1 MTGLPAA
8 RQTDKTLKG
17 GPITQGSLTV
27 NIGSAGGV
35 ACSTCPGGKAVGNP
49 VNPVLGA
56 KVQGN
61 EVDLALPGP
70 LPFVVSRDYSSYQT
84 DTPANIGLLGPGW
97 WLPTEVS
104 LLQTESEH
112 NFLNPFEPD
121 REDPYAVFIHE
132 FRHLMDG
139 NLKLYPGDAEYKRRR
154 LMGTSG
160 TLDVEKDADSYAM
173 KLLRGKCECGT
184 MQ

>member
-97 WLPTEVS
+97 WLPTEAS
-104 LLQTESEH
+104 
-112 NFLNPFEPD
+112 
-121 REDPYAVFIHE
+121 
-132 FRHLMDG
+132 
-139 NLKLYPGDAEYKRRR
+139 
-154 LMGTSG
+154 
-160 TLDVEKDADSYAM
+160 
-173 KLLRGKCECGT
+173 
-184 MQ
+184 